1 MQTSN
6 IQCHIGFTSFMKTN
20 PPAKII
26 CHTISSDVK
35 SSDNYGNKATISINK
50 VGKKFAQKDSVF
62 GN

>member
-6 IQCHIGFTSFMKTN
+6 IQCHIGFTSFMKTK

-35 SSDNYGNKATISINK
+35 SSDNCGNETIKAIIK
-50 VGKKFAQKDSVF
+50 IEKKFA
-62 GN
+62 